1 MSLNKTM
8 LIGNLGADATVSV
21 VSGLNVINFNL
32 CVTEK
37 WKDQQGVQKEVSSW
51 FSASYW
57 CKSTAIAPYLKK
69 GVMVF
74 VEGRCEAKIYTNKE
88 GVQVPQQSLRVNTIQ
103 LLGGTKPQVGQQDI
117 PPASNGIDDLPF

>member
-8 LIGNLGADATVSV
+8 LIGNLGADATCSV

-57 CKSTAIAPYLKK
+57 CKSTAIAPFLKK
-69 GVMVF
+69 GTLVY
-74 VEGRCEAKIYTNKE
+74 VEGKCEAKIYTNKE

-103 LLGGTKPQVGQQDI
+103 LLGGTKPQVADQSETE
-117 PPASNGIDDLPF
+117 PPF